1 MLKSKKIFLSFVFI
15 LVLLMA
21 GCNKE
26 KEAQSTKDDLGYDIY
41 YIKKDEYNLVSEKH
55 VIDEE
60 DNSRLISKMIY
71 YMMNPDNNDLQSV
84 INSRVKIL
92 DYSITD
98 NVIYLN
104 FSGEYTSQKDVEELL
119 CRAAF
124 VKTITQIEGIDF
136 LGVNV
141 NEQPLLFKNN
151 TVSLMKASDFVDI
164 SSNSLTN
171 SNSTEV
177 LLYFANETGDK
188 LKTEKVTIEYN
199 NNYTLEK
206 SIVDALIQGP
216 KENGYYR
223 TIPETVTVLDAFTR
237 NGICYVYFDSKMNGS
252 LISVKDDVLIYSI
265 VNSLS
270 ELTYIN
276 KVQIIVDGQTGKKI
290 NETISIDKAFSRNLD
305 IVERS
310 E

>member
-1 MLKSKKIFLSFVFI
+1 MLKSKKIILSLLFIFVF
-15 LVLLMA
+15 LMA
-21 GCNKE
+21 GCSKQAKVSE
-26 KEAQSTKDDLGYDIY
+26 DTEGYDIY
-41 YIKKDEYNLVSEKH
+41 YMKKDEYKLVSEKH
-55 VIDEE
+55 IINETDK
-60 DNSRLISKMIY
+60 NKLISRIIY
-71 YMMNPDNNDLQSV
+71 CMMNPDNKDNQSV
-84 INSRVKIL
+84 INSRVKIQ

-98 NVIYLN
+98 NVVYLN
-104 FSGEYTSQKDVEELL
+104 FSGEYTSQRDVEELL

-124 VKTITQIEGIDF
+124 VKTITQIDGIDF
-136 LGVNV
+136 LGMNV
-141 NEQPLLFKNN
+141 NEQPLLFRNN

-164 SSNSLTN
+164 STNDGTN

-177 LLYFANETGDK
+177 LLYFANEAGDK

-199 NNYTLEK
+199 NNSTLEK

-216 KENGYYR
+216 KEKGYYR
-223 TIPETVTVLDAFTR
+223 TLSERVTVLDAFTR
-237 NGICYVYFDSKMNGS
+237 NGICYVYFDSKMNNS
-252 LISVKDDVLIYSI
+252 LVSVKDDVLIYSI

-290 NETISIDKAFSRNLD
+290 NDTISIDKAFSRNLD
-305 IVERS
+305 IVEAS